1 LSWPFVTFGIPD
13 EEFLRVEDVPMT
25 KEEIRA
31 LVISKLRLRRG
42 NRVMDVGCGTGSVAV
57 EMALA
62 VGPEGRVYAVDRDP
76 KAVELTTRNLE
87 RFGVT
92 DRVQVISGDALEVLK
107 GFNEELDGAFI
118 GGGSD
123 ELEEIIRSLDK
134 MLRRG
139 ARIVGDAIQLETANK
154 LVKSLESLG
163 YKVEVELISISKGR
177 RTSTG
182 YAMIARNPI
191 FIIVGEKK

>member
-1 LSWPFVTFGIPD
+1 MSWPFVTFGIPD

>member
-25 KEEIRA
+25 KEEIRV

>member
-1 LSWPFVTFGIPD
+1 MSWPFVTFGIPD

-25 KEEIRA
+25 KEEIRV

-76 KAVELTTRNLE
+76 KAVELTTMNLE

>member
-25 KEEIRA
+25 KEEIRV
-31 LVISKLRLRRG
+31 LVISKLRLRGG

>member
-1 LSWPFVTFGIPD
+1 MSWPFVTFGIPD

-25 KEEIRA
+25 KEEIRV

>member
-25 KEEIRA
+25 KEEIRV

-76 KAVELTTRNLE
+76 KAVELTTMNLE

>member
-139 ARIVGDAIQLETANK
+139 LGLWETPFN
-154 LVKSLESLG
+154 S
-163 YKVEVELISISKGR
+163 R
-177 RTSTG
+177 PPT
-182 YAMIARNPI
+182 NW
-191 FIIVGEKK
+191 